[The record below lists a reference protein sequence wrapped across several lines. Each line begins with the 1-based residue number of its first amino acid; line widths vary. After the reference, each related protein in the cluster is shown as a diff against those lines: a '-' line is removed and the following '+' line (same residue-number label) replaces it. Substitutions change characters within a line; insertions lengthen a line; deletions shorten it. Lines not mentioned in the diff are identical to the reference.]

1 MTGLGTRARALFE
14 GHYKEDRM
22 LNTYKELYFDL
33 LKKKFPARA
42 DALGIG
48 RILGSPMS

>member
-1 MTGLGTRARALFE
+1 
-14 GHYKEDRM
+14 M

-33 LKKKFPARA
+33 LEKKFPARA

-48 RILGSPMS
+48 RILGSAMSQERVDQDCSQSVHPPI